1 MATRRTSTGASS
13 TSSTSSTSPTS
24 STYKSAFDK
33 ECEKKFEEIDGRL
46 DALESKSH
54 TPCGGGNKSDSKVE
68 ERLEALITF
77 LKKEQNIP
85 L

>member
-13 TSSTSSTSPTS
+13 AS

-33 ECEKKFEEIDGRL
+33 ECEKKFEEIEGRL
-46 DALESKSH
+46 AALEAKSH
-54 TPCGGGNKSDSKVE
+54 TPCSAGASDSSVG

>member
-13 TSSTSSTSPTS
+13 TS

-33 ECEKKFEEIDGRL
+33 ECEKKFEEIEKRL
-46 DALESKSH
+46 AALEAKSH
-54 TPCGGGNKSDSKVE
+54 TPCSAGASDSGVGA
-68 ERLEALITF
+68 RLEALITF
-77 LKKEQNIP
+77 LKKSQNIP

>member
-1 MATRRTSTGASS
+1 MATRRTSTG
-13 TSSTSSTSPTS
+13 TSSTS

-33 ECEKKFEEIDGRL
+33 ECEKKFEEIDSRL
-46 DALESKSH
+46 NALESKSH
-54 TPCGGGNKSDSKVE
+54 KPCGGGEKSDSKVE

>member
-13 TSSTSSTSPTS
+13 TSSTSSTSS
-24 STYKSAFDK
+24 AYKSAFDK

-68 ERLEALITF
+68 ERLEALISF

>member
-1 MATRRTSTGASS
+1 MATRKTSTGASS
-13 TSSTSSTSPTS
+13 TS

-54 TPCGGGNKSDSKVE
+54 TPCGGGEKSDSKVE
-68 ERLEALITF
+68 ERLEALIAF

>member
-1 MATRRTSTGASS
+1 MATRKTSTGASS
-13 TSSTSSTSPTS
+13 TS

-33 ECEKKFEEIDGRL
+33 ECEKKFEEIDSRL
-46 DALESKSH
+46 NALESKSH
-54 TPCGGGNKSDSKVE
+54 TPCGGGEKSDSKVE
-68 ERLEALITF
+68 ERLEALIAF

>member
-13 TSSTSSTSPTS
+13 TSSTS

-33 ECEKKFEEIDGRL
+33 ECEKKFEEIDSRL

>member
-13 TSSTSSTSPTS
+13 TS

-54 TPCGGGNKSDSKVE
+54 TPCGGGDKSDSKVE
-68 ERLEALITF
+68 ERLEALIAF

>member
-1 MATRRTSTGASS
+1 MATRRTSTSASS
-13 TSSTSSTSPTS
+13 TS

-33 ECEKKFEEIDGRL
+33 ECEKKFEEIESRL
-46 DALESKSH
+46 AALESKSH
-54 TPCGGGNKSDSKVE
+54 TPCGGGEKSDSKVE

>member
-13 TSSTSSTSPTS
+13 TS

-68 ERLEALITF
+68 ERLEALISF